1 ASRARVFRQL
11 LVESLVLA
19 AIGTTL
25 GACIAPI
32 MCSTAV
38 AVMQTQVDP
47 VFIDLAIDWR
57 VLVFVV
63 ALAASTCVLF
73 GTAPALGATRVAL
86 EEAMKS
92 GGRSSS
98 APRGRLV
105 MRRALVVAQV
115 ALSLVLVVSGL
126 LFSRTLVNLLATE
139 TGFRQSGILEL
150 DVDLRRLALDPP
162 SRIAMRQ
169 QILDRV
175 RAVPVAESTASA
187 MRVRLENDWS
197 QMVHV
202 EEPAREKQGISNFSG
217 VSSRYFATLDIPIV
231 RGRDFD
237 ERDRPGSS
245 RVAIVNERFV
255 ERFFG
260 TVDPIGR
267 PFFLESA
274 WGIADQ
280 RIEIVGVVGN
290 TKYGSLRA
298 PFPPIV
304 YLGAA
309 QNASPADF
317 DQILMRSSQPL
328 SSTSSAVRAAIEAI
342 NPRIAF
348 HFHDF
353 EQEIRY
359 SIRQEHLMALLCGFF
374 AALATILAT
383 IGVYGVM
390 AYAAA
395 QRTSEIG
402 IRLALG
408 ADRRAIVRMMLGDAA
423 TVLAAGLAIGLAVCP
438 LVMKTADA
446 LLFGLQAND
455 RGTLALAVA
464 AL

>member
-1 ASRARVFRQL
+1 
-11 LVESLVLA
+11 
-19 AIGTTL
+19 
-25 GACIAPI
+25 
-32 MCSTAV
+32 
-38 AVMQTQVDP
+38 
-47 VFIDLAIDWR
+47 
-57 VLVFVV
+57 
-63 ALAASTCVLF
+63 
-73 GTAPALGATRVAL
+73 
-86 EEAMKS
+86 
-92 GGRSSS
+92 
-98 APRGRLV
+98 
-105 MRRALVVAQV
+105 
-115 ALSLVLVVSGL
+115 
-126 LFSRTLVNLLATE
+126 
-139 TGFRQSGILEL
+139 
-150 DVDLRRLALDPP
+150 
-162 SRIAMRQ
+162 
-169 QILDRV
+169 V
-175 RAVPVAESTASA
+175 RAVPGVERTASA
-187 MRVRLENDWS
+187 MTVPLENDWS

-202 EEPAREKQGISNFSG
+202 EEPAREMQGISNFSG
-217 VSSRYFATLDIPIV
+217 VSPRYFATLDIPIV

-260 TVDPIGR
+260 TIDPIGR

-274 WGIADQ
+274 GGIADQ
-280 RIEIVGVVGN
+280 RIEIVGVVRN
-290 TKYGSLRA
+290 TKYGSLRE

-328 SSTSSAVRAAIEAI
+328 PSTSSAVRAAIEAI
-342 NPRIAF
+342 DPRIAF

-383 IGVYGVM
+383 MGVYGVM

-464 AL
+464 ALSIALAVSSYLPARRASEVDPVTALRAE